1 MRLVIGSS
9 NFGDYYGIDNS
20 NRKKGF
26 SKLDL
31 KKIKLISE
39 KYNLNFIDTSF
50 NYKNSHKKISL
61 LKYKKK
67 LITKI
72 SFKNLKKDN
81 IEDILKNKLN
91 ELKKKYK
98 FNIHAILIHDLFELT
113 IKETI
118 LALKTLKNIKN
129 LGLISK
135 FGASIYEPKEILKF
149 NNKIK
154 IDYLQIPMNV
164 FDNRFLKS
172 KLVKRL
178 KNKGTKIFV
187 RSCFLQGVLSFNKE
201 PPKSIA
207 GIEKNLEKWKKWCD
221 YKKID
226 YTQACLH
233 YIKNLR
239 YVDYLIVGFDTPE
252 QLQDLINKY
261 KKPSKIINFK
271 VRKINQKYIDPR
283 KW

>member
-9 NFGDYYGIDNS
+9 NFGDYYGIDSS

-26 SKLDL
+26 SKKDL

-39 KYNLNFIDTSF
+39 NNNLNFIDTSF

-61 LKYKKK
+61 LSFKKK
-67 LITKI
+67 IITKI
-72 SFKNLKKDN
+72 SFKNIEKDDAENILIKK
-81 IEDILKNKLN
+81 LT
-91 ELKKKYK
+91 ELKEKYEL
-98 FNIHAILIHDLFELT
+98 NIHAILIHDLFDLKV
-113 IKETI
+113 KEAI
-118 LALKTLKNIKN
+118 FALKILRKIKN

-135 FGASIYEPKEILKF
+135 IGASIYESKEILKF

-164 FDNRFLKS
+164 FDNRFLNS
-172 KLVKRL
+172 NLIKRL
-178 KNKGTKIFV
+178 KNQGTKIFV
-187 RSCFLQGVLSFNKE
+187 RSCFLQGILSFNKK
-201 PPKSIA
+201 PPRSII
-207 GIEKNLEKWKKWCD
+207 GIDKNLKKWKKWCD
-221 YKKID
+221 FKKID

-233 YIKNLR
+233 YIKNIGF
-239 YVDYLIVGFDTPE
+239 VDYLIIGFDTPE

-271 VRKINQKYIDPR
+271 IKKINQKHIDPR

>member
-9 NFGDYYGIDNS
+9 NFGDYYGINSS

-26 SKLDL
+26 SKIDL

-39 KYNLNFIDTSF
+39 NNNLNFIDTSF

-61 LKYKKK
+61 LKSKKK
-67 LITKI
+67 IITKI

-81 IEDILKNKLN
+81 IEKILINKLIK
-91 ELKKKYK
+91 LKKKYK
-98 FNIHAILIHDLFELT
+98 LDIHAILIHDLFDLK

-118 LALKTLKNIKN
+118 IAFRALRNIKN

-149 NNKIK
+149 SNKIK

-172 KLVKRL
+172 KLIKRL
-178 KNKGTKIFV
+178 KDKGTKIFV
-187 RSCFLQGVLSFNKE
+187 RSCFLQGILTFNKR
-201 PPKSIA
+201 PPRSIS
-207 GIEKNLEKWKKWCD
+207 GIDKNLVKWKKWCD
-221 YKKID
+221 CKKID
-226 YTQACLH
+226 YSKACLD
-233 YIKNLR
+233 YIRNIG
-239 YVDYLIVGFDTPE
+239 YVDFLIIGFDTPE

-261 KKPSKIINFK
+261 NNRTNIINFK
-271 VRKINQKYIDPR
+271 INKINQKYIDPR